1 MENRRRDLYKAAG
14 PSSSV
19 QGMRA
24 RRREE
29 EAELRRARR
38 ESQLVSKRAPRGPAA
53 SPGSPSSPHEPQA
66 AAAAETVPQL
76 WLEVQRTASS
86 GALGPRLEALRA
98 LRRALPN
105 PDAQAAFIGVEG
117 GVRSLVALLARG
129 PELQLEAARSLLRLS
144 HSALPAAPLACL
156 ASTSYLVTLLGGHSP
171 QLTEVCLYTLA
182 NLVTE
187 SARAREQMMA
197 QGLLPGIASCLQSPH
212 GAVQEAAAFALSQ
225 LLQAPEAFDRIIP
238 AVRAAGLPSLLRTP
252 LVLTPGARD
261 IPTSAV
267 EAAWCLHYLACSGA
281 SDLVEEPLIREA
293 VGVLVELGGRLLSS
307 PIPEYAE
314 LLVVPLVRC
323 VGNVVCGG
331 LGEGSRRAVRDA
343 GLLPVLLVLAE
354 RFLPK
359 RPFVSRECLWLVG
372 NLTAGEPA
380 WCSVLLRLGAH
391 VRLAALL
398 RHGQGVGLMAAR
410 VLCTVAVRAGPSC
423 SLLGGCPELLSAA
436 ASVSLGGEAAPGDRD
451 PELRVTALQLWQPLL
466 ANSPEARAWFENEG
480 GPAQLESLLLQSSGA
495 DERVR
500 QVARVLL
507 QAPPPAE
514 GWLVT

>member
-19 QGMRA
+19 QDMRA

-66 AAAAETVPQL
+66 AATAAETVPQL

-86 GALGPRLEALRA
+86 GALGPRLEALRV
-98 LRRALPN
+98 LRRALSSQ
-105 PDAQAAFIGVEG
+105 DAQAAFIGVEG

-187 SARAREQMMA
+187 SERAREQMMA

-238 AVRAAGLPSLLRTP
+238 AVRVAGLPSLLRTP
-252 LVLTPGARD
+252 LVLPPGARD
-261 IPTSAV
+261 IPPSAV

-314 LLVVPLVRC
+314 LLVMPLVRC
-323 VGNVVCGG
+323 VGNAVCGG

-343 GLLPVLLVLAE
+343 GLLPALLVLAE

-436 ASVSLGGEAAPGDRD
+436 ASVALGGEAAPGDPD

-480 GPAQLESLLLQSSGA
+480 GPAQLESLLQSSAA

>member
-1 MENRRRDLYKAAG
+1 MENPRRDLYKAGG

-38 ESQLVSKRAPRGPAA
+38 ESQLMSKRAPRSLAA

-76 WLEVQRTASS
+76 WLEVQKTASS

-98 LRRALPN
+98 LRRALSN
-105 PDAQAAFIGVEG
+105 QDAQAAFIGVEG

-156 ASTSYLVTLLGGHSP
+156 AATSYLVTLLGGHSP

-187 SARAREQMMA
+187 STRAREQMMA
-197 QGLLPGIASCLQSPH
+197 QGLLAGIASCLQSPH
-212 GAVQEAAAFALSQ
+212 GAVLEAAAFALSQ

-238 AVRAAGLPSLLRTP
+238 AVRAAGLPSLLRTL
-252 LVLTPGARD
+252 LVLPPGARD
-261 IPTSAV
+261 IPPSAV

-281 SDLVEEPLIREA
+281 SDLVEEPLIREV
-293 VGVLVELGGRLLSS
+293 VGVLVELGGWLLSS

-323 VGNVVCGG
+323 VGNAVCGG

-343 GLLPVLLVLAE
+343 GLLPALLLFAE
-354 RFLPK
+354 RFLTK

-398 RHGQGVGLMAAR
+398 RRGQGVGLMAAR

-436 ASVSLGGEAAPGDRD
+436 ASVALGAEATPGEPD
-451 PELRVTALQLWQPLL
+451 PELRVTALQLLQPLL

-480 GPAQLESLLLQSSGA
+480 GPAQLESLLLQSSGV

-507 QAPPPAE
+507 QAPLPAE

>member
-1 MENRRRDLYKAAG
+1 MENPRRDLYKAGG

-38 ESQLVSKRAPRGPAA
+38 ESQLMSKRAPRSLAA

-76 WLEVQRTASS
+76 WLEVQKTASS

-98 LRRALPN
+98 LRRALSN
-105 PDAQAAFIGVEG
+105 QDAQAAFIGVEG

-156 ASTSYLVTLLGGHSP
+156 AATSYLVTLLGGHSP

-187 SARAREQMMA
+187 STRAREQMMA
-197 QGLLPGIASCLQSPH
+197 QGLLAGIASCLQSPH
-212 GAVQEAAAFALSQ
+212 GAVLEAAAFALSQ

-238 AVRAAGLPSLLRTP
+238 AVRAAGLPSLLRTL
-252 LVLTPGARD
+252 LVLPPGARD
-261 IPTSAV
+261 IPPSAV

-281 SDLVEEPLIREA
+281 SDLVEEPLIREV
-293 VGVLVELGGRLLSS
+293 VGVLVELGGWLLSS

-314 LLVVPLVRC
+314 L
-323 VGNVVCGG
+323 
-331 LGEGSRRAVRDA
+331 
-343 GLLPVLLVLAE
+343 
-354 RFLPK
+354 
-359 RPFVSRECLWLVG
+359 
-372 NLTAGEPA
+372 
-380 WCSVLLRLGAH
+380 
-391 VRLAALL
+391 
-398 RHGQGVGLMAAR
+398 AAR

-436 ASVSLGGEAAPGDRD
+436 ASVALGAEATPGEPD
-451 PELRVTALQLWQPLL
+451 PELRVTALQLLQPLL

-480 GPAQLESLLLQSSGA
+480 GPAQLESLLLLQSSGV

-500 QVARVLL
+500 QVTRVLL
-507 QAPPPAE
+507 QAPLPVE